1 MVDSWLTL
9 YMCVQS
15 PALKLLLE
23 RYPDLLSKSTE
34 QLEQEL
40 DAKFDK
46 AIRTKGTRPHGPL
59 HFKLKLESGA

>member
-1 MVDSWLTL
+1 MVGQLSDFVCLL
-9 YMCVQS
+9 CAQS

-34 QLEQEL
+34 QLEAEL

-46 AIRTKGTRPHGPL
+46 AIRTKGTTHHL
-59 HFKLKLESGA
+59 T